1 MGEQV
6 TGVRGGGPGGRDA
19 RGRRPPGRRA
29 RSLDGAGTE
38 LGRRVGASAVND
50 ARVPTRHADTGG
62 VVGGWNPF

>member
-19 RGRRPPGRRA
+19 RDRRPPGRRA

-38 LGRRVGASAVND
+38 LGRRVGASAVNE